1 MPAGRQGSMKQR
13 DRYLASTGSF
23 VLLVYLPA
31 GCVSSIYRSYEFVLI
46 NMQRNEKM
54 T

>member
-1 MPAGRQGSMKQR
+1 MGRQGSVRQG

-23 VLLVYLPA
+23 VLLVYLPE
-31 GCVSSIYRSYEFVLI
+31 GHVSSIYRSYEFVLI
-46 NMQRNEKM
+46 NMQRNEKV